1 MKEKGL
7 NTFQIKVI
15 ALILMVI
22 DHIGSFLF
30 PEILVFRWI
39 GRLSAPL
46 FLFCLVH
53 GLDYTK
59 NKKAYLLRLY
69 GFAVGTELLWIL
81 CDVCGVSIQQHD
93 NIFGTLFVVAAVICI
108 LKRFSWYVSA
118 GILILWQAVS
128 IGMILPLDF
137 VSGIPETVQYLVI
150 TVTGNVSLCDYGPLW
165 VVMGVLMYYWKD
177 NKKRLAI
184 GYSGCCIVLWV
195 FSVTAI
201 FARAALWIEYHIP
214 ALGGVANVCCVL
226 LTGTNVIET
235 MMGRNGL
242 YFGDYQ
248 WLMIFS
254 LPIMLLYNG
263 KKGKSW
269 KYFFYVFYPA
279 HLVLFTVLAQV
290 L

>member
-1 MKEKGL
+1 MREKGL
-7 NTFQIKVI
+7 KTFQIKWI

-22 DHIGSFLF
+22 DHIGGFLF
-30 PEILVFRWI
+30 PETVVFRWI

-53 GLDYTK
+53 GIGHTK
-59 NKKAYLLRLY
+59 NKKKYLLRLY
-69 GFAVGTELLWIL
+69 GFAVGTELLWVL
-81 CDVCGVSIQQHD
+81 CDMCGLTVDGHT
-93 NIFGTLFVVAAVICI
+93 NIFGTFFVVAAVICVI
-108 LKRFSWYVSA
+108 KRFRWPVSA
-118 GILILWQAVS
+118 GILLLWQAIS
-128 IGMILPLDF
+128 IGLVLPLDLAQ
-137 VSGIPETVQYLVI
+137 GIPETVQYLVI
-150 TVTGNVSLCDYGPLW
+150 TATGNASLCDYGPLW

-184 GYSGCCIVLWV
+184 GYSGCCVVLWV
-195 FSVTAI
+195 LSVTAI
-201 FARAALWIEYHIP
+201 FARVALWMERYVP
-214 ALGGVANVCCVL
+214 VLRGVAHFSCVL
-226 LTGTNVIET
+226 LTGTNAFET

-248 WLMIFS
+248 WLMILS

-263 KKGKSW
+263 QKGKSW

-279 HLVLFTVLAQV
+279 HLVLLTVLAQV

>member
-1 MKEKGL
+1 MKDKGL
-7 NTFQIKVI
+7 NTFQMKWI

-22 DHIGSFLF
+22 DHIGAILF
-30 PEILVFRWI
+30 PDVLLFRWI

-59 NKKAYLLRLY
+59 NRKAYLLRLY

-81 CDVCGVSIQQHD
+81 CDVCGLSIQHHD
-93 NIFGTLFVVAAVICI
+93 NIFGMLFVVAAVICI
-108 LKRFSWYVSA
+108 IKRFSWYVSA
-118 GILILWQAVS
+118 GILILWQALS
-128 IGMILPLDF
+128 IGIILPLDF
-137 VSGIPETVQYLVI
+137 VSGIPETVQYLAI
-150 TVTGNVSLCDYGPLW
+150 TATGNASLCDYGPLW

-195 FSVTAI
+195 LSVTAI
-201 FARAALWIEYHIP
+201 FARVALWMEHYVP
-214 ALGGVANVCCVL
+214 VLSGVAHFSCVL
-226 LTGTNVIET
+226 LTGTNAIET
-235 MMGRNGL
+235 MMGRDGL

-248 WLMIFS
+248 WMMIFS
-254 LPIMLLYNG
+254 LPLMLLYNG

-269 KYFFYVFYPA
+269 KYFFYVFYPV
-279 HLVLFTVLAQV
+279 HLVLLTVLAQV

>member
-7 NTFQIKVI
+7 NTFQIKGI

-30 PEILVFRWI
+30 PDVLIFRWI

-69 GFAVGTELLWIL
+69 GFAVGTELMWIL
-81 CDVCGVSIQQHD
+81 CDVCGLSIWQHT

-108 LKRFSWYVSA
+108 IKRFSRYVSV

-137 VSGIPETVQYLVI
+137 VSGVPETVHYLVI
-150 TVTGNVSLCDYGPLW
+150 TVTGNASLCDYGPLW
-165 VVMGVLMYYWKD
+165 VLMGVLLYRWKD
-177 NKKRLAI
+177 NKKHLAI
-184 GYSGCCIVLWV
+184 GYTGCCIVLWGI
-195 FSVTAI
+195 SVTAI

-214 ALGGVANVCCVL
+214 ALGGAANFCCVIF
-226 LTGTNVIET
+226 TGTNAIKT

-254 LPIMLLYNG
+254 LPIMLLYNS

-279 HLVLFTVLAQV
+279 HLVLLTVLAQV